1 MPIFINSEQQRNY
14 DRTDGHLLMGSCQ
27 LEKQRTKNKNMK
39 LIVNHETSIF
49 KYILV
54 FCSMTYRNAVKSKLF
69 TELDAELYRES
80 SK

>member
-1 MPIFINSEQQRNY
+1 MPIFINSEQQSNY

-27 LEKQRTKNKNMK
+27 LEKQRRKNKNMK

-54 FCSMTYRNAVKSKLF
+54 FCSMTYRNAVNY
-69 TELDAELYRES
+69 ELDAELNRES